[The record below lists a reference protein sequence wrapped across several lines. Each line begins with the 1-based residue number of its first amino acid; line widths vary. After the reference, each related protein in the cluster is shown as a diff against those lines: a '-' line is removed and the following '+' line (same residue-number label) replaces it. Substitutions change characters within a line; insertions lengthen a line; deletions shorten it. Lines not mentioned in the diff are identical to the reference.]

1 MSQKQR
7 TASVGGVETGESPKA
22 SLSNLAE
29 LARQAYER
37 RDTTQCLDL
46 TRAMLLIDPDNADA
60 QWMRSSVQ
68 SEMHRD
74 LENARELLRHAHS
87 KENTETESLP
97 SNASAEARLPP
108 APSVDGRNVPVMP
121 LTLSAAPILSSSTE
135 KPGK

>member
-1 MSQKQR
+1 MSQKQK
-7 TASVGGVETGESPKA
+7 TASVGGVETAESPKA
-22 SLSNLAE
+22 NLSSLAE

-74 LENARELLRHAHS
+74 LENARELLRQAHS
-87 KENTETESLP
+87 RENTETESQP
-97 SNASAEARLPP
+97 NHAAAEAERPP
-108 APSVDGRNVPVMP
+108 MPVV
-121 LTLSAAPILSSSTE
+121 
-135 KPGK
+135 